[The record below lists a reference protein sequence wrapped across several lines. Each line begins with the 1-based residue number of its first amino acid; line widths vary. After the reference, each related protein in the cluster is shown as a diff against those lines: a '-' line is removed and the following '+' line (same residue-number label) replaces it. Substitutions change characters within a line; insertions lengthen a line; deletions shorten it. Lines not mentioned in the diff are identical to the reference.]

1 MNKIV
6 KIIGLNCGHC
16 AQKLETEI
24 SKLKTIKSVSVN
36 FLKSTIEFESDDVK
50 LALKQIIKITKKF
63 EPEAQIIDEE
73 ESKNCDG
80 KGCKIGEKGNNHN
93 HKKHEEE
100 CCCCMKNHTKT
111 PKKKGILGDALF
123 LVLGLVLGVFSAI
136 FSSEKVIHYLLLF
149 ASVLSL
155 GWKVYLK
162 AFRLILKGVIN
173 ENLLLTIS
181 VFGAIAIQKDM
192 EGVMVIAL
200 YTIGKILEGL
210 AVSKSRKSIEKIT
223 NFKPEYAVV
232 IINGE
237 EIKVSPNEVKL
248 GEKII
253 IRPGEN
259 VPIDCEI
266 LQGQTNLNTQS
277 LTGESLPVFA
287 QTGDKIMSGSIV
299 MDGMIIAKT
308 TALYKDSIVS
318 KILNLI
324 ENNQQK
330 KSRVET
336 VISRITKWYTLGV
349 ICASI
354 LTFGIVIL
362 MTESL
367 KTAFYRGLIF
377 LVISCPCAFAISVP
391 LSYFSGL
398 GNASSKGIL
407 IKGTVYLDACA
418 KIKTVV
424 FDKTGTLT
432 TGKFEIEKIV
442 IEQKD
447 LTEKDV
453 IKLAAI
459 GEQYSIHPLA
469 KKITESAGKRV
480 PSAENVKEIA
490 GEGVYYSYNSNKYF
504 VGRKTKNIEK
514 TCVELFENNKLLAR
528 IYLHDNI
535 KETSK
540 NEIKSLNKMG
550 IKTVLLSGD
559 KSPEVKKIVEKILVD
574 EYKAELLPQEKSKWI
589 EDEKLKSSE
598 TLAFVGDG
606 LNDAPSLT
614 LADVGFCMGLEGN
627 PASVEASDIVLSDDN
642 PEKISKAIKISKFTR
657 KIVWQNIGFSAFIK
671 LLFLTLGAFGLTG
684 MLSAVI
690 ADVGVTVLAILN
702 SLRALHY
709 KP

>member
-1 MNKIV
+1 MIKIV
-6 KIIGLNCGHC
+6 KIIGLDCGHC

-24 SKLKTIKSVSVN
+24 SKLKGIKSVSVN
-36 FLKSTIEFESDDVK
+36 FVKSFIEFDSDDVD
-50 LALKQIIKITKKF
+50 LALKSIIKLTKKL
-63 EPEAQIIDEE
+63 EPEAQIIDENGSE
-73 ESKNCDG
+73 ICDKN
-80 KGCKIGEKGNNHN
+80 GCHLGAKKHN
-93 HKKHEEE
+93 HSHKKEGD
-100 CCCCMKNHTKT
+100 CCCCSMENHHKKT
-111 PKKKGILGDALF
+111 KKKGVLFDVLCLTVGLILG
-123 LVLGLVLGVFSAI
+123 VLSFI
-136 FSSEKVIHYLLLF
+136 FSSQIVHYILLI
-149 ASVLSL
+149 ASVLCL

-162 AFRLILKGVIN
+162 AFRLICRGTIN

-181 VFGAIAIQKDM
+181 VLGAILIKKDM
-192 EGVMVIAL
+192 EAVMVIAL
-200 YTIGKILEGL
+200 YSIGKILEGL
-210 AVSKSRKSIEKIT
+210 AVKKSRNSIEKIT
-223 NFKPEYAVV
+223 NFKPEFAVV

-237 EIKVSPNEVKL
+237 EIKVAPTEVRL

-266 LQGQTNLNTQS
+266 LEGQTNLNTQS
-277 LTGESLPVFA
+277 LTGESLPVLA
-287 QTGDKIMSGSIV
+287 VKGDKILSGSIV

-308 TALYKDSIVS
+308 TALYKDSTVS

-330 KSRVET
+330 KSKVET
-336 VISRITKWYTLGV
+336 TISKITKWYTLGV

-354 LTFGIVIL
+354 LTFSVVFFV
-362 MTESL
+362 TNEL

-407 IKGTVYLDACA
+407 IKGSVYLDICS
-418 KIKTVV
+418 KIKTIV

-442 IEQKD
+442 IEQKN

-453 IKLAAI
+453 LKLAAI

-469 KKITESAGKRV
+469 KKITESVGKHI
-480 PSAENVKEIA
+480 PSATDVKEIA
-490 GEGVYYSYNSNKYF
+490 GEGVYYSYNSNSFF

-540 NEIKSLNKMG
+540 KEINSLKKMG

-559 KSPEVKKIVEKILVD
+559 KASEVRKIADEIQVD
-574 EYKAELLPQEKSKWI
+574 DFKSELLPQEKSKWI
-589 EDEKLKSSE
+589 EAEKEMCKD

-671 LLFLTLGAFGLTG
+671 LLFLGLGAFGITG
-684 MLSAVI
+684 MLAAVI

-702 SLRALHY
+702 SLRALHF